1 MYLKKNQW
9 PIPLRMVQMFQYAPS
24 ATTSVSER
32 KLAELYAKAIITNDD
47 IEIVKFLYKFAMATP
62 TQIMK
67 ALHLEN
73 EELLKQ
79 RMSKL
84 IQYRVLNRFIFVDG
98 VEITLPAEA
107 FVVYTIDAGGA
118 LLLRHFSMEED
129 CDNWRIDEILMSS
142 IKVSKRLLVVD
153 FYLRLSEECPTRLKS
168 FQIEPVLTVN
178 KTKIIPRFTF
188 CLEVE
193 GIKKYFIGDVAIEEE
208 LITPDGNKM
217 LNKISRFE
225 TLLTTNGWMKYFED
239 ESEPILIMI
248 SDVDNAS
255 LRMAK
260 VISAT
265 EIKQCRYTT
274 ETRFKKP
281 LGRMG
286 AFLKFEEDKLKEVKA
301 TIFSEFGDLAPEKK
315 AVKPKEVK
323 EPKEPKAEEAK

>member
-9 PIPLRMVQMFQYAPS
+9 PIPVRMVQMFQYAPS

-62 TQIMK
+62 AQIMK
-67 ALHLEN
+67 ALHLDN

-79 RMSKL
+79 RMNKL
-84 IQYRVLNRFIFVDG
+84 IQYRVLNRFMFVDG
-98 VEITLPAEA
+98 VETSITAEA

-129 CDNWRIDEILMSS
+129 CDNWRIDEILMSAV
-142 IKVSKRLLVVD
+142 KVTKRLLVVD
-153 FYLRLSEECPTRLKS
+153 FYLRLSEECPTRLK
-168 FQIEPVLTVN
+168 FFEIEPVLTVN
-178 KTKIIPRFTF
+178 KVKIVPRFAF

-193 GIKKYFIGDVAIEEE
+193 GIKKYFIGDVAVEEE
-208 LITPDGNKM
+208 LITPDGDKM
-217 LNKISRFE
+217 RNKINRFE
-225 TLLTTNGWMKYFED
+225 TLLTTNGWMKYYED
-239 ESEPILIMI
+239 ESEPVLIMI

-255 LRMAK
+255 LRMANA
-260 VISAT
+260 ISAT

-274 ETRFKKP
+274 EARFKKP

-286 AFLKFEEDKLKEVKA
+286 AFMKYEEGKLKEVKA
-301 TIFSEFGDLAPEKK
+301 SIFSEFSDLTPEKK
-315 AVKPKEVK
+315 PAKPKEVK
-323 EPKEPKAEEAK
+323 EDKPKIDKQ